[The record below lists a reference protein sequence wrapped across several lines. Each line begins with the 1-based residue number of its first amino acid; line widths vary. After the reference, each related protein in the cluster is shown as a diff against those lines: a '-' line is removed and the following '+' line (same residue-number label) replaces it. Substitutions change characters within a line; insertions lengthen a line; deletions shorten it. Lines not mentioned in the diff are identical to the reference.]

1 MSTPT
6 DHLQTNTHSK
16 KAHQKAGSRRAR
28 QFIGGVSW
36 PESRVQVRQTTK
48 QVVVQRFEL
57 GSPATARPLQGR
69 LHQSP
74 PPKSTT
80 LHFSHAGPCFSG
92 HTISHQVEG
101 HVTTRQQSTC
111 AQFCAIEGAQQRA
124 QEAKRACFGGP
135 VEDIWQDNTP
145 SSCPASMPTF
155 CLARQ
160 IDSGGAERADRHKEH
175 PSRAWQ
181 HFLATAEGP

>member
-80 LHFSHAGPCFSG
+80 LHFS
-92 HTISHQVEG
+92 Q
-101 HVTTRQQSTC
+101 
-111 AQFCAIEGAQQRA
+111 
-124 QEAKRACFGGP
+124 GGP
-135 VEDIWQDNTP
+135 AFQGTP
-145 SSCPASMPTF
+145 SATKLKGTSQ
-155 CLARQ
+155 RV
-160 IDSGGAERADRHKEH
+160 
-175 PSRAWQ
+175 SRAPARKFVPLRARSSERRRPKGRVLGGLPGKHA
-181 HFLATAEGP
+181 HFLPGEAN

>member
-36 PESRVQVRQTTK
+36 PESRVQVRQTPK

-69 LHQSP
+69 LQQSP

-124 QEAKRACFGGP
+124 QEAKRACFWGP
-135 VEDIWQDNTP
+135 
-145 SSCPASMPTF
+145 
-155 CLARQ
+155 ARQ
-160 IDSGGAERADRHKEH
+160 ACPRFAWRGKLTVVVRKGLTDTKSTHRTHGSIFWRPRRAHN
-175 PSRAWQ
+175 
-181 HFLATAEGP
+181 